1 MEQEE
6 REKSHRQQEK
16 EKQMTDKWKRIQQN
30 LSEGLRHQMEMDY
43 QKKLQGIQ

>member
-16 EKQMTDKWKRIQQN
+16 EKQMTDKWEGIQQK
-30 LSEGLRHQMEMDY
+30 LSEDLRYQMEMD
-43 QKKLQGIQ
+43 